1 MYNNGMA
8 RSGSQQQ
15 QQHMYPGSRG
25 YGAMPGQ
32 FQPSYNAN
40 GFNSGYNQQ
49 QGANDMTAYQQ
60 QQQQFQ
66 AGYNQQHSGY
76 PQQQQQQQ
84 QWYPNGQA
92 YDQSNWSQQQ
102 QQHMGWNTG
111 LGQWNG
117 QQQPNNWT
125 SNMSPRNE
133 TATPSMYNT
142 QQIPAPSATKD
153 AKRGSSAGT
162 SESNINNKNVE
173 MQPEAYQRTLEYV
186 QQCQSWS
193 SPDSSQPGGTGA
205 KPKRSPPQAAGAPSE
220 QVAGVMPPPMAGA
233 MTPRP
238 AEAGAA
244 SNMILGDMSSSMNIL
259 NEETRFLHMM
269 Q

>member
-1 MYNNGMA
+1 
-8 RSGSQQQ
+8 
-15 QQHMYPGSRG
+15 
-25 YGAMPGQ
+25 
-32 FQPSYNAN
+32 
-40 GFNSGYNQQ
+40 
-49 QGANDMTAYQQ
+49 
-60 QQQQFQ
+60 
-66 AGYNQQHSGY
+66 
-76 PQQQQQQQ
+76 
-84 QWYPNGQA
+84 
-92 YDQSNWSQQQ
+92 
-102 QQHMGWNTG
+102 
-111 LGQWNG
+111 
-117 QQQPNNWT
+117 
-125 SNMSPRNE
+125 
-133 TATPSMYNT
+133 MYNT